1 MTTRVDPGSQLIELP
16 RFLCNEPSP
25 QSELTRVPVFIIGM
39 VCGAVV
45 LGGLAF
51 VARDAVLPLIGGIA
65 GRVSTSREGV
75 PAPKIG
81 PVMTINAVD
90 DQKFQIRWHTGSL
103 VIKEARSA
111 VLAIVDG
118 GPPQR
123 IPLDGPQLGAG
134 MFTYKEPGAR
144 VDARLTIVTAEGGF
158 VEAATTFLGL
168 PAMAEGERVLAN
180 TGAAAL
186 ARQKTQL
193 RRQLDEQIAQ
203 NKTLQAQLDRLR
215 QRHAVDTAP

>member
-1 MTTRVDPGSQLIELP
+1 
-16 RFLCNEPSP
+16 
-25 QSELTRVPVFIIGM
+25 
-39 VCGAVV
+39 
-45 LGGLAF
+45 
-51 VARDAVLPLIGGIA
+51 
-65 GRVSTSREGV
+65 
-75 PAPKIG
+75 
-81 PVMTINAVD
+81 MTINAVD
-90 DQKFQIRWHTGSL
+90 GQKFQIRWDTGSP

-123 IPLDGPQLGAG
+123 IPLDGPQIGAG
-134 MFTYKEPGAR
+134 TFTYKEPGAR